1 MIRVLRFLRIL
12 RILLVLPFLLAS
24 PSWAAPKLTA
34 RAALLLDHRGN
45 VLYERN
51 PRTPLPPASTTKVL
65 TALIVLERCDL
76 NEVVTVSRHAAQ
88 QPPSSIGLRSGERFR
103 VEELLFALLLHS
115 ANDAA
120 TALAEHIAG
129 SEREFA
135 KLMNQ
140 KALELGAENSH
151 FANPHGLPAANHL
164 TTAHDLAVIMRA
176 AMGNPTFVEIAQT
189 PSRRL
194 VWEGNHRPRFVSGHN
209 RLLAAKVIGKTGF
222 TNRAR
227 FCFVGSDPNMT
238 MVLLGS
244 ERLWPEARSLL
255 ALSKPAE

>member
-1 MIRVLRFLRIL
+1 MIR
-12 RILLVLPFLLAS
+12 LLLFLLLLIAE
-24 PSWAAPKLTA
+24 PGWAAPKLTA
-34 RAALLLDHRGN
+34 RAALLLDHQGN
-45 VLYERN
+45 VLYQRN
-51 PRTPLPPASTTKVL
+51 SRTQLPPASTTKVL
-65 TALIVLERCDL
+65 TALIVLEQCDL

-88 QPPSSIGLRSGERFR
+88 QPPSSIELRAGERFR

-120 TALAEHIAG
+120 TALAEHIGG

-140 KALELGAENSH
+140 KALELGAEDSH
-151 FANPHGLPAANHL
+151 FVNPHGLPAAKHL
-164 TTAHDLAVIMRA
+164 TTAHDLAVLMRA
-176 AMGNPTFVEIAQT
+176 ATENPTFVEIAQT
-189 PSRRL
+189 ASKRL
-194 VWEGNHRPRFVSGHN
+194 VWEGHHRPRFVSGHN

-227 FCFVGSDPNMT
+227 FCFVGADPRMT

-255 ALSKPAE
+255 ALSKSSE